1 MILLAKTNYSFFNR
15 IFESQIMSKEVS
27 KPIKID
33 SNLFEILTMWL
44 KSKEAGIK
52 GYHSK
57 SVFCTEAVRDLL
69 EQNMGKKPLYT
80 DLITLL
86 TDQKDL
92 IATLKNTSLQVEEH
106 MTYIKK
112 LEHFWFK
119 ANFPNIES
127 T

>member
-1 MILLAKTNYSFFNR
+1 M
-15 IFESQIMSKEVS
+15 EVS

-33 SNLFEILTMWL
+33 SNLFELLTLWL
-44 KSKEAGIK
+44 KSKEAGEK

-69 EQNMGKKPLYT
+69 EQQMGKKPLYV
-80 DLITLL
+80 DLISLL
-86 TDQKDL
+86 NNQKEL
-92 IATLKNTSLQVEEH
+92 ISTLKDTSLQVGEH
-106 MTYIKK
+106 MEYVKK

-127 T
+127 

>member
-1 MILLAKTNYSFFNR
+1 M
-15 IFESQIMSKEVS
+15 EKEVS

-44 KSKEAGIK
+44 KSKEAGEK

-69 EQNMGKKPLYT
+69 EQQMGKKPLYT
-80 DLITLL
+80 DLVTLL
-86 TDQKDL
+86 SEQKEL
-92 IATLKNTSLQVEEH
+92 IVILKNTSAQVTQHIE
-106 MTYIKK
+106 YVKK

-119 ANFPNIES
+119 SNFPNIELS
-127 T
+127 DSGK

>member
-1 MILLAKTNYSFFNR
+1 M
-15 IFESQIMSKEVS
+15 EKEVS

-33 SNLFEILTMWL
+33 SNLFAILSLWL
-44 KSKEAGIK
+44 KSKEAGQK

-69 EQNMGKKPLYT
+69 EQQMGKKPLYG
-80 DLITLL
+80 DLISLL
-86 TDQKDL
+86 ADQKEL
-92 IATLKNTSLQVEEH
+92 IAILKDTSIQVEEH
-106 MTYIKK
+106 MQYVKK